1 VVTTRSAAARFRY
14 ARAGSLAAV
23 ALLLSGC
30 SADQL
35 SRGYLPAESV
45 GATNQTPVIQQLWNG
60 SWIAALGVG
69 VLVWGLTVW
78 CVIAYR
84 RRAGDPDVP
93 PQFRYHLPL
102 EVMYTAVPLMMVA
115 VLFYYT
121 AVSQASILDI
131 EDEPDHTVEVVA
143 KQWSWDFNYLDEDVY
158 ETGVQASLD
167 GQEGAEERIP
177 TLWLPVDESVEF
189 HLFARDVNHS
199 FWIPAFL
206 FKMDNIAGRENR
218 FQVTPTKE
226 GVFRGK
232 CAELCGEYHSEM
244 LFNVNVVDRAE
255 YDDHIASLEA
265 AGQTGA
271 LTNELNRSGLI
282 ENERRLGGTV
292 TGSGSVGDMDDTTVT
307 QDELGE
313 GDS

>member
-1 VVTTRSAAARFRY
+1 MVTTRPAAAKFRY
-14 ARAGSLAAV
+14 AYAGLAAV
-23 ALLLSGC
+23 AVLALSGC

-35 SRGYLPAESV
+35 SRGYLPEESV
-45 GATNQTPVIQQLWNG
+45 GATDMTPMIQDLWNG
-60 SWIAALGVG
+60 SWVAALAVG

-84 RRAGDPDVP
+84 RRAGDPEVP

-121 AVSQASILDI
+121 AVSQSAILTL
-131 EDEPDHTVEVVA
+131 EPEPDHTVEVIG
-143 KQWSWDFNYLDEDVY
+143 KQWSWDFNYVDEGVY
-158 ETGVQASLD
+158 ETGVQGALD
-167 GQEGAEERIP
+167 GEEGAEERIP
-177 TLWLPVDESVEF
+177 TLYLPVDERVEF

-218 FQVTPTKE
+218 FQVTPTRE
-226 GVFRGK
+226 GRFQGK

-244 LFNVNVVDRAE
+244 LFNVEVVSRAE
-255 YDDHIASLEA
+255 YDEYIASLEA

-271 LTNELNRSGLI
+271 LDNSLNRSGVI
-282 ENERRLGGTV
+282 EQDGGRLGGTV
-292 TGSGSVGDMDDTTVT
+292 TGTGRTGQTGETTLDGS
-307 QDELGE
+307 EE

>member
-1 VVTTRSAAARFRY
+1 MVTTRSAATRFRF
-14 ARAGSLAAV
+14 ARAGLAGV
-23 ALLLSGC
+23 ALVALSGC

-35 SRGYLPAESV
+35 ARGYLPAESV

-60 SWIAALGVG
+60 SWLAALAVG
-69 VLVWGLTVW
+69 LLVWGLIIW

-84 RRAGDPDVP
+84 RRAGDPEVP

-121 AVSQASILDI
+121 AVSQADILSL
-131 EDEPDHTVEVVA
+131 EEEPDHVVEVIG
-143 KQWSWDFNYLDEDVY
+143 KQWSWDFNYLDEGVY

-167 GQEGAEERIP
+167 GTEGAEERIP
-177 TLWLPVDESVEF
+177 TLWLPVDERVEF

-206 FKMDNIAGRENR
+206 FKMDNIPGRENR
-218 FQVTPTKE
+218 FQVVPTKE
-226 GVFRGK
+226 GDFRGK

-244 LFNVNVVDRAE
+244 LFKVKVVSREE
-255 YDDHIASLEA
+255 YDGYIDSLEQ

-271 LTNELNRSGLI
+271 LSTALNRSAVI

-292 TGSGSVGDMDDTTVT
+292 TGTGETGETGSTTL
-307 QDELGE
+307 DEDEIQE

>member
-1 VVTTRSAAARFRY
+1 MTTRSAATRFRF
-14 ARAGSLAAV
+14 ARAGLAAL
-23 ALLLSGC
+23 ALLALSGC

-35 SRGYLPAESV
+35 ARGYLPAESV

-60 SWIAALGVG
+60 SWIAALAVG
-69 VLVWGLTVW
+69 VLVWGLTIW

-121 AVSQASILDI
+121 AVSQADILSL
-131 EDEPDHTVEVVA
+131 EEEPDHVVEVIG
-143 KQWSWDFNYLDEDVY
+143 KQWSWDFNYVDEDVY
-158 ETGVQASLD
+158 ETGVQAGLD
-167 GQEGAEERIP
+167 GTEGAEERIP
-177 TLWLPVDESVEF
+177 TLWLPVDERVEF

-206 FKMDNIAGRENR
+206 FKMDNIPGRENR
-218 FQVTPTKE
+218 FQVVPTKE
-226 GVFRGK
+226 GVFKGK

-244 LFNVNVVDRAE
+244 LFNVNVVSRDE
-255 YDDHIASLEA
+255 YDDYIASLEA

-271 LTNELNRSGLI
+271 LPNDLNRSGVI
-282 ENERRLGGTV
+282 ENDRRLGGTV
-292 TGSGSVGDMDDTTVT
+292 TGTGRTGETGSTTADQDDI
-307 QDELGE
+307 QE